1 MCKEELSMR
10 KQFWR
15 YFMVGLGGFISSIGL
30 NTFLVPHHLLSGG
43 ISGIA
48 MILYFLFNWPIG
60 LLITIL
66 NLPLLYAAYRL
77 MSKEFLI
84 VTLYGLLMYTIT
96 IDATSFLASWNVV
109 DDTMLAAIYGGVLS
123 GIGSGLIFRVNGST
137 GGLDIVAA
145 IMKKYL
151 SLNMGGVN
159 FAINCVIMSISAILF
174 GIKPAMFTLISMFIS
189 AALTDRVIE
198 GFNRKKTIYIISERC
213 EEIAAGIINEVGR
226 GVTFLE
232 GEGAYTRKARR
243 VVFVVVT
250 LTQIAKIKTIV
261 QKADPQAFMIIQDAA
276 EVSGR
281 GFTM

>member
-1 MCKEELSMR
+1 MR